1 MALNPGVGQFCTRL
15 ARVSPLLAT
24 KRVACMNEA
33 FTPLAG
39 LIMEETLADVPG

>member
-1 MALNPGVGQFCTRL
+1 
-15 ARVSPLLAT
+15 
-24 KRVACMNEA
+24 VACMNEA